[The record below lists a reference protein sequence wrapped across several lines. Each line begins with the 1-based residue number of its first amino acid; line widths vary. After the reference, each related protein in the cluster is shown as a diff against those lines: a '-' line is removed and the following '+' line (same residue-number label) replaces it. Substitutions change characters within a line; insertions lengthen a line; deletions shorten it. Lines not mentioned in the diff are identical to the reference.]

1 MRILSLFATVVTVVL
16 MVHSA
21 CAQGSL
27 LPERDYL
34 SEPARRP
41 RYSEESEEVADEIGQ
56 ASGTELESLDV
67 QGLSE
72 SSVLAGA
79 PPDGDAD
86 PLALKPDPRV
96 SKLEDRFE
104 KLSKKFEASTAK
116 KVTYPNFKI
125 TGFTQFDT
133 GYYSQTDKNR
143 SIVGDAQDGT
153 GFRRVRLAVQGK
165 AAELTNYQLEVDFA
179 TAGRPSFFDTYVE
192 QESLPYLG
200 DVRVGH
206 FLQPFS
212 VDALSGFRNLPFLER
227 SLPFLAFVPFRRDG
241 IMSHNISEDE
251 RTIWAYSLFRTGGFN
266 NAPLGDSRFG
276 TDFGDIG
283 GYSFSA
289 RIAHQLY
296 NEENGKC
303 FWQIGGSYDYSQ
315 LGANDA
321 VGSGTTGNAG
331 SPRPFYQ
338 ARTSPEFGPLGYS
351 ENSNS
356 FGSAVNGTPSF
367 VDTGR
372 YEASHFQ
379 IFGIETLYQN
389 GPFSMQAEW
398 MGTAVESVVGQVFY
412 NGAYAEVMY
421 RLTGEHR
428 EFDKKLGALKN
439 PVPFQDFISLSRG
452 PDAGIRGWGAWEIAY
467 RWSFVDL
474 TNPSSLNGHYYN
486 SATNTFT
493 GSNHAGNG
501 TLNDSTLGISWFLNA
516 NTKIQANWIC
526 ALLDNEAKGFS
537 TANLFVG
544 RVQVAF

>member
-192 QESLPYLG
+192 QESLPYHSVLTLSA
-200 DVRVGH
+200 DFATCRSWNGH
-206 FLQPFS
+206 CHSWRSFR
-212 VDALSGFRNLPFLER
+212 SGVTASCRTISPKMSER
-227 SLPFLAFVPFRRDG
+227 SGPIACFGQGASIMRRLETRGLVRTLATSAAIRSPHGLPTSSTMKKTANASGRLAV
-241 IMSHNISEDE
+241 
-251 RTIWAYSLFRTGGFN
+251 RTT
-266 NAPLGDSRFG
+266 
-276 TDFGDIG
+276 
-283 GYSFSA
+283 
-289 RIAHQLY
+289 
-296 NEENGKC
+296 
-303 FWQIGGSYDYSQ
+303 
-315 LGANDA
+315 
-321 VGSGTTGNAG
+321 
-331 SPRPFYQ
+331 
-338 ARTSPEFGPLGYS
+338 
-351 ENSNS
+351 
-356 FGSAVNGTPSF
+356 
-367 VDTGR
+367 
-372 YEASHFQ
+372 
-379 IFGIETLYQN
+379 
-389 GPFSMQAEW
+389 
-398 MGTAVESVVGQVFY
+398 
-412 NGAYAEVMY
+412 
-421 RLTGEHR
+421 
-428 EFDKKLGALKN
+428 
-439 PVPFQDFISLSRG
+439 
-452 PDAGIRGWGAWEIAY
+452 
-467 RWSFVDL
+467 
-474 TNPSSLNGHYYN
+474 
-486 SATNTFT
+486 
-493 GSNHAGNG
+493 
-501 TLNDSTLGISWFLNA
+501 
-516 NTKIQANWIC
+516 
-526 ALLDNEAKGFS
+526 
-537 TANLFVG
+537 TANLVPMT
-544 RVQVAF
+544 R